1 MAKYAFSNGKVT
13 VEAGVYVPILRD
25 DKPKRRGVLI
35 LACLARQPELI
46 ESNSKQED
54 PHVKQ

>member
-13 VEAGVYVPILRD
+13 VEQGMYVPLLRD
-25 DKPKRRGVLI
+25 DKPKRRGVII
-35 LACLARQPELI
+35 LACLARQPESI

-54 PHVKQ
+54 PHVKH